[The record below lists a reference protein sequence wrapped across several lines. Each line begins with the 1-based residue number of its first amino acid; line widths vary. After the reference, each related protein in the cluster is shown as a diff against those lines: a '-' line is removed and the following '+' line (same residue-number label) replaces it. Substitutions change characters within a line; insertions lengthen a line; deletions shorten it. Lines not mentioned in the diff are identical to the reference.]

1 MSIDLV
7 RAYYE
12 SFGPREWQRLDTPEG
27 RLEWA
32 VTTEALRSYLP
43 PKGRVLDLGGG
54 PGRYTLWLAQR
65 GYRVVLADL
74 SPAMLAL
81 ARERIA
87 AAGPAVQANVE
98 AIVEGDARDLPMFA
112 HAEFDA
118 VLCLGPFYHL
128 PEAADRSR
136 AGGELKRLVKP
147 GGMLAVML
155 MSRFALLRRTLAI
168 ADERHHLRD
177 AEWLTRLLNDG
188 IFSNDVAG
196 RFNAG
201 YGARPQEIAPFFE
214 SFGFRTKS
222 LLATDGLLGGLADA
236 AEELAASDPAAHEL
250 LMRLASRTAS
260 DPALHG
266 ISGHLLYIGARA
278 A

>member
-1 MSIDLV
+1 MTIEQI
-7 RAYYE
+7 RAYYD
-12 SFGPREWQRLDTPEG
+12 SFGAREWQRLQTPEG
-27 RLEWA
+27 RVEWA
-32 VTTEALRSYLP
+32 VSTETLRTYLP
-43 PKGRVLDLGGG
+43 SKGRVLDLGGG
-54 PGRYTLWLAQR
+54 PGRYAIWLAQR
-65 GYRVVLADL
+65 GYRVVLADI
-74 SPAMLAL
+74 SPAMLDL

-87 AAGPAVQANVE
+87 AAGPAVSANIE
-98 AIVEGDARDLPMFA
+98 AVIEGDACDLPMFS

-147 GGMLAVML
+147 GGMLAVMH
-155 MSRFALLRRTLAI
+155 MSRYALLRRTLALP
-168 ADERHHLRD
+168 DERHHLRD

-188 IFSNDVAG
+188 IFYNEVAG
-196 RFNAG
+196 RFNSG

-214 SFGFRTKS
+214 SFGFRTKT

-236 AEELAASDPAAHEL
+236 ATELAESDPAAHEL
-250 LMRLASRTAS
+250 LMRLAVRTAN

-266 ISGHLLYIGARA
+266 NSGHLLYIGTRA